1 MFFCLIDG
9 GDYLLETKNH
19 LGIHNGFFHWLQY
32 KGKLQGSEV
41 WGWASLVAQMVKNL
55 PAMQETQ
62 VWSLGQE
69 DTLEKGMAICSSILA
84 WRIPWSEDLGRLQ
97 TMGLQRVGHDWET
110 NTHTYT
116 HTHTHTH
123 THTRCRA
130 VGGRE
135 CVVKDSLLNSQL
147 GSCLS
152 PSETASDGFLDR
164 RCLAITACPCHGT
177 FRRIPGD
184 AKSLLRTMASSPT
197 QIQPGS
203 GELHRFESCSVNY
216 LIESQD

>member
-1 MFFCLIDG
+1 MAPGLSRGVQSASFSCGVSPSPLSAGSAQTPSFFTPS
-9 GDYLLETKNH
+9 YSKH
-19 LGIHNGFFHWLQY
+19 LRKQTCFSFDLPKSH
-32 KGKLQGSEV
+32 
-41 WGWASLVAQMVKNL
+41 ASTT
-55 PAMQETQ
+55 E
-62 VWSLGQE
+62 
-69 DTLEKGMAICSSILA
+69 
-84 WRIPWSEDLGRLQ
+84 
-97 TMGLQRVGHDWET
+97 
-110 NTHTYT
+110 NT
-116 HTHTHTH
+116 
-123 THTRCRA
+123 CF
-130 VGGRE
+130 GGRE

-184 AKSLLRTMASSPT
+184 AKSLLRTMASSPI